1 MKLTPVNLLID
12 RISSPI
18 GQLLLVTDG
27 ENVRALD
34 FADYEDR
41 MDRLLRLHYG
51 AVVCKPESVRPVF
64 RSLIEAYFDG
74 DLEAITKIPVE
85 TNGTAFQRQVW
96 KALRDIPTGKTES
109 YGALA
114 ARIGNPGASRA
125 VGLANGSNPVAIIVP
140 CHRVI
145 GSSGILTG
153 YGGGLDRKR
162 WLLNHEL
169 NIRAKFVPDIRA
181 HP

>member
-1 MKLTPVNLLID
+1 MNLQPVNLRID

-18 GQLLLVTDG
+18 GQILLVTDG
-27 ENVRALD
+27 EHVRALD

-51 AVVCKPESVRPVF
+51 AAVCKPETARPVF
-64 RSLIEAYFDG
+64 RNLIEAYFEG

-96 KALRDIPTGKTES
+96 KALRDIPAGKTES

-145 GSSGILTG
+145 GSSGKLTG
-153 YGGGLDRKR
+153 YGGGIDRKR

-169 NIRAKFVPDIRA
+169 TN
-181 HP
+181 